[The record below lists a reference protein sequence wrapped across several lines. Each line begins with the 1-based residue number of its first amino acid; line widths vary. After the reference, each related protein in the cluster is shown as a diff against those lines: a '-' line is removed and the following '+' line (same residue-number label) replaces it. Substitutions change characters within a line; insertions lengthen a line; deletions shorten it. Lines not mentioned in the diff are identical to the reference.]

1 MKKGIIYARHL
12 ETRECEKTVEEQ
24 VKECEKFAKE
34 NEIEI
39 VDSYCDYLY
48 DKDRNPNAFDLL
60 LSKIKK
66 EQVDYVI
73 VFDSSVLGR
82 KGTKVEKLMKNIYS
96 SGKEYVDVSNND
108 KEVTKL
114 FNFIQKQLYNFKI

>member
-1 MKKGIIYARHL
+1 
-12 ETRECEKTVEEQ
+12 
-24 VKECEKFAKE
+24 
-34 NEIEI
+34 
-39 VDSYCDYLY
+39 
-48 DKDRNPNAFDLL
+48 
-60 LSKIKK
+60 
-66 EQVDYVI
+66 

-114 FNFIQKQLYNFKI
+114 FNFIQKQLYTFKI

>member
-66 EQVDYVI
+66 EKVDYILVYDTSVI
-73 VFDSSVLGR
+73 GR
-82 KGTKVEKLMKNIYS
+82 NSQKIYKFMKKIYGS
-96 SGKEYVDVSNND
+96 NKSYIDITNND

-114 FNFIQKQLYNFKI
+114 FDFVQKELFSKF